1 MFKITKEYAI
11 KILENIIK
19 KIKKD
24 EILLFSLNK
33 LKNILV
39 EEFNFVK
46 NINNNLEKEDEEE
59 PPKRPEIKRKKIKN
73 KAKKLL
79 NRK

>member
-39 EEFNFVK
+39 EEFNVVK
-46 NINNNLEKEDEEE
+46 NINNNLEKEEEE
-59 PPKRPEIKRKKIKN
+59 PPKRPCMYKKK
-73 KAKKLL
+73 KKPKKLP

>member
-46 NINNNLEKEDEEE
+46 NINNNLEKEEEEEE
-59 PPKRPEIKRKKIKN
+59 PPKRPYMYKKKKTKKN
-73 KAKKLL
+73 T
-79 NRK
+79 

>member
-11 KILENIIK
+11 KVLENIII

-39 EEFNFVK
+39 EEFNIIK
-46 NINNNLEKEDEEE
+46 NINNNLENEDHEE
-59 PPKRPEIKRKKIKN
+59 PPKRPYIYKKK
-73 KAKKLL
+73 KKSKKLL

>member
-1 MFKITKEYAI
+1 MFKITKENAI

-39 EEFNFVK
+39 EEFNSVK

-59 PPKRPEIKRKKIKN
+59 PPKRPYMYKKKN
-73 KAKKLL
+73 KPKKLL

>member
-46 NINNNLEKEDEEE
+46 NINNNLEKEEEE
-59 PPKRPEIKRKKIKN
+59 PPKRPCMYKKK
-73 KAKKLL
+73 KKPKKLP